1 MVPRQVS
8 PLMKVVVAPDSFKGC
23 LSAQEVAA
31 AISRGVLRAAPDA
44 EVVEVPLADGG
55 EGTVDALVSATGGH
69 YEERVV
75 EGPLGEPVTARFGV
89 LGNGRTAVVEMA
101 AASGLPL
108 VPETKRNPGLTSTYG
123 TGELIRAA
131 LDLGARQLIVG
142 VGGSATTDCGGGMAQ
157 ALGFRFLDADGQAIE
172 RVTGSRLRQ
181 VASIDATGRDPRLDA
196 VEIRVACDVDNPL
209 YGPRGAAH
217 VYAPQKGATPAQV
230 EELDE
235 GLRHMAEVIKRD
247 LGVDVADLP
256 GAGAA
261 GGLGAGLVAFCGATL
276 EPGAEIV
283 LDAVGFEARLTNADL
298 LITGEGKV
306 DEQTA
311 HGKTPAAAARGARA
325 AGVPAVA
332 LGGSVALAAESLGGV
347 GFTAV
352 FSIVPGPLSLAE
364 ALERDAARRFLE
376 ATSEQVVR
384 LFLAG
389 RGCL

>member
-1 MVPRQVS
+1 
-8 PLMKVVVAPDSFKGC
+8 
-23 LSAQEVAA
+23 
-31 AISRGVLRAAPDA
+31 
-44 EVVEVPLADGG
+44 
-55 EGTVDALVSATGGH
+55 
-69 YEERVV
+69 
-75 EGPLGEPVTARFGV
+75 
-89 LGNGRTAVVEMA
+89 
-101 AASGLPL
+101 
-108 VPETKRNPGLTSTYG
+108 
-123 TGELIRAA
+123 
-131 LDLGARQLIVG
+131 
-142 VGGSATTDCGGGMAQ
+142 
-157 ALGFRFLDADGQAIE
+157 
-172 RVTGSRLRQ
+172 
-181 VASIDATGRDPRLDA
+181 
-196 VEIRVACDVDNPL
+196 
-209 YGPRGAAH
+209 
-217 VYAPQKGATPAQV
+217 
-230 EELDE
+230 
-235 GLRHMAEVIKRD
+235 MAEVIKRD

>member
-1 MVPRQVS
+1 
-8 PLMKVVVAPDSFKGC
+8 MKVVVAPDSFKGC

-89 LGNGRTAVVEMA
+89 LGNGCTAVVEMA

>member
-89 LGNGRTAVVEMA
+89 LGNGCTAVVEMA